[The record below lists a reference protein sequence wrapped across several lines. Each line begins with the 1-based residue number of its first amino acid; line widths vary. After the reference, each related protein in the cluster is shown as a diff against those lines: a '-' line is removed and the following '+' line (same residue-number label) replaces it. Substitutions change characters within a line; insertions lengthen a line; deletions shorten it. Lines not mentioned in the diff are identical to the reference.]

1 MAIFVS
7 NPTSAAVP
15 TLSSD
20 ALEPMAIAPEEGF
33 TEELAAAMQPSALL
47 AEAAA
52 APNAEKLDEPD
63 KKLTDLQILPA
74 DVLLNAVADANFALS
89 AQSAIKAS
97 AAQSSLQQIAQQE
110 AQASS
115 DRAAGVALEQ
125 LNSLQAA
132 ELAAANLAAQMASP
146 SISPPVKGHESH
158 SESLG
163 TISPIEVSNLQ
174 ALQSVAATQELK
186 QSIDNAANSLP
197 SALANVSSAALNSEK
212 VTTQLQAAEQ
222 HLTKVSENEIA
233 TILLN
238 AELNAIKAASQ
249 SEVEI
254 ANSIAS
260 SSVDTL
266 DSVLGKENKS
276 ATDVVNAASASA
288 SAMVSTFSNTALAAA
303 PVNDVLVSNDLAKS
317 ADVAIASR
325 STSTGNP
332 NRTQDISSEAFNPSS
347 EKVSAK
353 TTAATDANPNE
364 KSAFNFDAKLSNPE
378 SDAKAKYISDTPA
391 SLAAAVKPNIIEQA
405 PVVLINQQAS
415 KTQDSTAVQ
424 PNTTANSLLSPA
436 EKSLAPSSSLALETN
451 QGSQRASATQP
462 VLAAPSSLAPGSSLA
477 LETNQGLQ
485 RASATQPVL
494 EASITSVTTA
504 TGTVT
509 RVDAVAQPSNSSA
522 NSTLNVQETARPEP
536 LRSLDELSSTSA
548 SNAVKSTSQTPG
560 NNANAVFNLQN
571 QAQSGVAK
579 AHEQVSS
586 PSVSSLVESIPQQAD
601 LHANAIFT
609 AQEEASSV
617 AAKSFDELS
626 STFVSSLVGGPQ
638 RPMTTVMDW
647 VSMKSQELPAPVV
660 PHEVRLDS
668 GAVQLEIQKMVRQGG
683 GHVVMELTP
692 PDQSKFTIE
701 LKLDERGNALLI
713 VEGVSDSTKTRLEQ
727 SAPQLREQ
735 FQQMG
740 LELQLDMRQQGQ
752 SASSNAANFADA
764 QERGSADNNLANNG
778 AGDTPKVL
786 TPREAGANRARE
798 SGSNQVYLYA

>member
-20 ALEPMAIAPEEGF
+20 ALEPMAVAPDAGF

-52 APNAEKLDEPD
+52 ATSAEKLDEPD

-74 DVLLNAVADANFALS
+74 DVLLNAVVDANFALS
-89 AQSAIKAS
+89 AQSAIKSSVAP
-97 AAQSSLQQIAQQE
+97 SSLQQMAHEE
-110 AQASS
+110 AQA
-115 DRAAGVALEQ
+115 AGVSLEQ

-146 SISPPVKGHESH
+146 SITPPVNGHESH

-163 TISPIEVSNLQ
+163 TISPTEASNLQ
-174 ALQSVAATQELK
+174 ALQNVAASQELK
-186 QSIDNAANSLP
+186 QSTENAANSLQ
-197 SALANVSSAALNSEK
+197 SSLAKVSSAALNSEK
-212 VTTQLQAAEQ
+212 VITKLQDAEQ
-222 HLTKVSENEIA
+222 HLAKVSDKETA
-233 TILLN
+233 TTMLN
-238 AELNAIKAASQ
+238 AELNANKAASQ
-249 SEVEI
+249 NEVEI

-260 SSVDTL
+260 SSSVDAL
-266 DSVLGKENKS
+266 DSVLGQENKS
-276 ATDVVNAASASA
+276 ATDVVNAASTST
-288 SAMVSTFSNTALAAA
+288 VSNSVLAAA
-303 PVNDVLVSNDLAKS
+303 PKNDVLVSNDLAKS
-317 ADVAIASR
+317 SDVAITSR

-332 NRTQDISSEAFNPSS
+332 NWTQDTSVEAFNPPSA
-347 EKVSAK
+347 KVSAE
-353 TTAATDANPNE
+353 TTAATDANPKGE
-364 KSAFNFDAKLSNPE
+364 SAFNFDAKLSNPE
-378 SDAKAKYISDTPA
+378 IDAKAKYISATPV
-391 SLAAAVKPNIIEQA
+391 SLAAAVKPNIIEQGLA
-405 PVVLINQQAS
+405 VSINQQAS
-415 KTQDSTAVQ
+415 KTQDSTTLQ

-436 EKSLAPSSSLALETN
+436 EKSLAPNSSLVLATN
-451 QGSQRASATQP
+451 QGSQRASATP
-462 VLAAPSSLAPGSSLA
+462 PDLAASNTLATTTG
-477 LETNQGLQ
+477 
-485 RASATQPVL
+485 AT
-494 EASITSVTTA
+494 
-504 TGTVT
+504 T
-509 RVDAVAQPSNSSA
+509 RVDAFVQPSNSST
-522 NSTLNVQETARPEP
+522 NLTSNVQETARPETQ
-536 LRSLDELSSTSA
+536 RSLDELSSSSA
-548 SNAVKSTSQTPG
+548 SSAAKSASQRPE
-560 NNANAVFNLQN
+560 NNANAVFNLQS
-571 QAQSGVAK
+571 QTQSVAAK
-579 AHEQVSS
+579 AHEQVTSA
-586 PSVSSLVESIPQQAD
+586 SVSSLVESVSQQAEV
-601 LHANAIFT
+601 HANAIFN
-609 AQEEASSV
+609 AQEEASSL

-647 VSMKSQELPAPVV
+647 VSMKSQELPSPVV

-668 GAVQLEIQKMVRQGG
+668 GAVQMEIQKMVRQGG

-752 SASSNAANFADA
+752 SASSNSANFADA
-764 QERGSADNNLANNG
+764 QERGSGDNNLANNG

-798 SGSNQVYLYA
+798 TGSNQVYLYA

>member
-52 APNAEKLDEPD
+52 APPAEKPDEPD

-89 AQSAIKAS
+89 AQSGTKSS
-97 AAQSSLQQIAQQE
+97 AAQSSLQQMAQEE

-115 DRAAGVALEQ
+115 DLAEGVALEQ

-146 SISPPVKGHESH
+146 SIIPPVKGHESH

-174 ALQSVAATQELK
+174 ALQNVAATQELK
-186 QSIDNAANSLP
+186 QNLENEANSLE
-197 SALANVSSAALNSEK
+197 SSLAKVSSAALNSEK
-212 VTTQLQAAEQ
+212 VTTKLQAAEQ
-222 HLTKVSENEIA
+222 HLAKVSENETA

-238 AELNAIKAASQ
+238 AELNAVQAASQ
-249 SEVEI
+249 SEVNI
-254 ANSIAS
+254 ANSSATS
-260 SSVDTL
+260 ASVDAL
-266 DSVLGKENKS
+266 ESLLGKEDKS
-276 ATDVVNAASASA
+276 ATDLVNAASTSSFASP
-288 SAMVSTFSNTALAAA
+288 VSNSGLAAA
-303 PVNDVLVSNDLAKS
+303 PEYDSLVSNDLANS
-317 ADVAIASR
+317 SDVAISSR
-325 STSTGNP
+325 STSIGYP
-332 NRTQDISSEAFNPSS
+332 NGAQDTSAEAFNASS
-347 EKVSAK
+347 EKVSAQ
-353 TTAATDANPNE
+353 TNAATDANSNE
-364 KSAFNFDAKLSNPE
+364 ESAFNFDAKLAKPE
-378 SDAKAKYISDTPA
+378 SAPPTKLVSTVPA
-391 SLAAAVKPNIIEQA
+391 SLATVVTPKIIEQDLA
-405 PVVLINQQAS
+405 ALSKQQAS
-415 KTQDSTAVQ
+415 KTQNSTTVQ

-451 QGSQRASATQP
+451 QGSQRAPATQP
-462 VLAAPSSLAPGSSLA
+462 VLAASSTPA
-477 LETNQGLQ
+477 T
-485 RASATQPVL
+485 SATG
-494 EASITSVTTA
+494 AA
-504 TGTVT
+504 T
-509 RVDAVAQPSNSSA
+509 RVDAASLPTNSAA
-522 NSTLNVQETARPEP
+522 NPNLNVQEVARPEA
-536 LRSLDELSSTSA
+536 RQSLAELSSNSA
-548 SNAVKSTSQTPG
+548 SSTVRSTSQTSE
-560 NNANAVFNLQN
+560 NNSTAVFNSQN
-571 QAQSGVAK
+571 QIRQVGAK
-579 AHEQVSS
+579 GIEQLPSN
-586 PSVSSLVESIPQQAD
+586 SVSSLVESSPQQAD
-601 LHANAIFT
+601 LNANAVSM
-609 AQEEASSV
+609 AQEEASPV
-617 AAKSFDELS
+617 AAKSLDELS

-638 RPMTTVMDW
+638 RPVTTVMDW
-647 VSMKSQELPAPVV
+647 VSMKSQELPSPVV

-740 LELQLDMRQQGQ
+740 LELQLDMRQQGH

-764 QERGSADNNLANNG
+764 QERGSGDNNLANNG

-798 SGSNQVYLYA
+798 TGSNQVYLYA